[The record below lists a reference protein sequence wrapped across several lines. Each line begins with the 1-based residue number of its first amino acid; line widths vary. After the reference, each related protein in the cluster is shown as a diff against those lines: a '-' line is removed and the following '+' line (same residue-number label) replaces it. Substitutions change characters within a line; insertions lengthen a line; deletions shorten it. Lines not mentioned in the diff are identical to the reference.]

1 MCYLYNIVSAE
12 IYITFTFCCLVTF
25 RSFMLYFILHVI
37 IWTSCYPLPI
47 ILYFALHFKVC
58 ASCFTWPFM
67 LYFVLHVILL
77 SFMLNFCP
85 SFYTLA
91 FVLYFVLDVILLS
104 FMLQDSPVRFQI
116 VPESL
121 PLWSRLVGQDQSA
134 GTRRNAG
141 LSLVEDTKPRLVCP
155 FVSWNN
161 KKDGNLV

>member
-77 SFMLNFCP
+77 SFMLYFCP

-91 FVLYFVLDVILLS
+91 FVLYFAFHVKLCPSCYKTHLSVSKSSLNLYHCDHAKSAKINLQVLVG
-104 FMLQDSPVRFQI
+104 MLVYH
-116 VPESL
+116 
-121 PLWSRLVGQDQSA
+121 WSRTPSPALFVRPYPE
-134 GTRRNAG
+134 T
-141 LSLVEDTKPRLVCP
+141 TKRMAT
-155 FVSWNN
+155 
-161 KKDGNLV
+161 